1 MPAAAPPV
9 STDVAAELKGLGQRL
24 RGHRKQLG
32 VSAVTAAE
40 AAGISRVTL
49 HRIERGEPSVAMGS
63 YWSAAMATG
72 LTLRLVDPRSP
83 AGRDAAA
90 DLEAAATL
98 PARIALADYPQLRRL
113 AWQRADDAE
122 IEPHEAFALYERNWR
137 HLDRPALT
145 PREQTLLEAL
155 SARWGEGR
163 FLV

>member
-1 MPAAAPPV
+1 MPAASPPV
-9 STDVAAELKGLGQRL
+9 STDVAAELRGLGQRL

-63 YWSAAMATG
+63 YWSAAVAVG
-72 LTLRLVDPRSP
+72 LILSIVDPRQS
-83 AGRDAAA
+83 ADRDATV
-90 DLEAAATL
+90 DLEGVATL

-122 IEPHEAFALYERNWR
+122 IEPQEAFELYERNWR

-145 PREQTLLEAL
+145 SRERTLLDAL